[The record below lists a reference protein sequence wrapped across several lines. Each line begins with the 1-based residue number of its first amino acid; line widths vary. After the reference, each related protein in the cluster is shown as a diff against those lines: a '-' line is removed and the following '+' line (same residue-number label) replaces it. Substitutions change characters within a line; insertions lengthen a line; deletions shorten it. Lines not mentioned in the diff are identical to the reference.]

1 MTLAPAHRV
10 GILLILALVM
20 AATRINHFAPLPD
33 ASWAVFLAAGF
44 YLRGQWRWAFPLL
57 IAEAVLIDFFVIT
70 GQGLSFWNHY
80 CMSPA
85 YMVLLAAYPLLWF
98 AGAWLRRQYSGL
110 DLRSLG
116 LLVGTAF
123 VAINLFYLVSNGSFY
138 WLADSVPLPRNVA
151 AWMENLGDWYPAY
164 LRINAIYIGVF
175 AMAHVAVGVVAKNLA
190 RESTGH
196 ATP

>member
-1 MTLAPAHRV
+1 MTLAPAHRM
-10 GILLILALVM
+10 GILVLLALVM

-57 IAEAVLIDFFVIT
+57 LGEAVLIDYLVIS
-70 GQGLSFWNHY
+70 GQGLHFWSHY

-85 YMVLLAAYPLLWF
+85 YLVLLLAYPLLWF
-98 AGAWLRRQYSGL
+98 AGAFLRGRYSGL
-110 DLRSLG
+110 DLRSLA

-138 WLADSVPLPRNVA
+138 WLGDSVPLPRSFG
-151 AWMENLGDWYPAY
+151 AWIENLGDWYPTY
-164 LRINAIYIGVF
+164 LRINAIHVAAI
-175 AMAHVAVGVVAKNLA
+175 AAAHVAVATIARHLA
-190 RESTGH
+190 REPAGH
-196 ATP
+196 AAP